1 MITESNKSVHFYW
14 ITDGKPGAM
23 DAIIEALA
31 KYGPL
36 RDERDAL
43 RAERD
48 TAIKRAEEAEAA
60 LATVQGE
67 GAAAWRPIA
76 SAPKDGA
83 RVLLWY
89 APTRIDKGEVV
100 EGFWDA
106 LFDGQWMTS
115 RGASFID
122 GRLRQ
127 PTNWMPLP
135 SGPTE
140 GA

>member
-48 TAIKRAEEAEAA
+48 AAIKRAEEAEAA

-67 GAAAWRPIA
+67 GVAAWRPIA
-76 SAPKDGA
+76 TAPKDGA

-89 APTRIDKGEVV
+89 APTRIDKGEAV

-127 PTNWMPLP
+127 PTHWMPLP
-135 SGPTE
+135 SGPVE

>member
-1 MITESNKSVHFYW
+1 MSSPKIP
-14 ITDGKPGAM
+14 PGY
-23 DAIIEALA
+23 IEASSPA
-31 KYGPL
+31 STRSWSAADVTHTPDPDQGA
-36 RDERDAL
+36 AL
-43 RAERD
+43 RVDLAA
-48 TAIKRAEEAEAA
+48 AIKRAEAAEA

-67 GAAAWRPIA
+67 GVAAWRPIA
-76 SAPKDGA
+76 TAPKDGA

-89 APTRIDKGEVV
+89 APTRIDKGEAV

-127 PTNWMPLP
+127 PTHWMPLP
-135 SGPTE
+135 SGPAE